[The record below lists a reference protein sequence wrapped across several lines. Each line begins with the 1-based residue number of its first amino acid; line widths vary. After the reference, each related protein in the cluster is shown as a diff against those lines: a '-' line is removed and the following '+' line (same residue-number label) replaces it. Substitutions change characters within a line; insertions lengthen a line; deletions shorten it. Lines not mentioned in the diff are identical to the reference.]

1 MRRPG
6 SDAFPVERPFG
17 VRRRERAAGE
27 ITLELSGEFDLTS
40 LESFEEAAAGIPAG
54 THVTIDLSA
63 LDFIDSSGLRS
74 FMNLD
79 LRVRAH
85 DGRLTLRAPP
95 PHADRLLRL
104 CGFHERFEILPA

>member
-6 SDAFPVERPFG
+6 SGAFPVERPFG
-17 VRRRERAAGE
+17 VRRREPAAGE

-40 LESFEEAAAGIPAG
+40 LESFEKAAADIPAG
-54 THVTIDLSA
+54 AHVTIDLSA

-95 PHADRLLRL
+95 PHADRLLRM